1 MIFIG
6 FGIVLIPVSEL
17 HYMYTEAKEPAVY
30 ESPKEEVK
38 EQPVQ
43 VVVKVNWTA
52 DRIKQA
58 YKEQAEKHNVSFE
71 EMWNTVLCENPQLI
85 PDLQSHWTLH
95 GKREES
101 YGISQIHLPSWPNV
115 SYEQAID
122 PQFSAEFM
130 AKRFSEGLASRWT
143 CWRNIYEVE

>member
-1 MIFIG
+1 MILIG
-6 FGIVLIPVSEL
+6 FGIILIPIGEL
-17 HYMYTEAKEPAVY
+17 HYMYSEAKEPVVY
-30 ESPKEEVK
+30 EVQKEEVK

-43 VVVKVNWTA
+43 VVVKINWTA

-58 YKEQAEKHNVSFE
+58 YREQAEKHNVSFE
-71 EMWNTVLCENPQLI
+71 QMWKTVLCENPPLI
-85 PDLQSHWTLH
+85 PDLQSRWVVN
-95 GKREES
+95 GVREKS

-130 AKRFSEGLASRWT
+130 ALRFSEGLAHRWT
-143 CWRNIYEVE
+143 CWRKIYGV